1 MFCNCCLGQLPSF
14 GQSLY
19 LLQGGRVNKPN
30 PPRLHVAA
38 IKSHPA
44 PRISESG
51 HTVDKSTPSEK
62 VGSRERKKTGKR
74 YQHPTKH
81 AYISGAFFT
90 SVVPCIMFY
99 WFPFDFP
106 VLSRIASSSN
116 SNKAICLS
124 VSHICLSYPHTCSRH
139 HIHPNTHNSCQC
151 SASKYRKRDWNF
163 QYNHDHP

>member
-81 AYISGAFFT
+81 AYISGAFFA

-116 SNKAICLS
+116 SNKAMCLS
-124 VSHICLSYPHTCSRH
+124 VTSVCLTHTRSRH